1 MGNQHE
7 SMRNPSSD
15 ASDSKP
21 PMDVKSESMGK
32 MLAAMTGGKRRSRR
46 AKKAGSSCGMR
57 KKGGMKMSKKGG
69 MKMSKKGG
77 MKMSKKGGMKMS
89 KKGGMAMGMGA
100 MVREALVPFGLYSLQ
115 KRTQRK
121 KSMKHHKRSKSS
133 RRR

>member
-21 PMDVKSESMGK
+21 PMDGKPESMSK

-57 KKGGMKMSKKGG
+57 KKGGKRRSRRAKKAGSSCG
-69 MKMSKKGG
+69 
-77 MKMSKKGGMKMS
+77 MS

-121 KSMKHHKRSKSS
+121 KSMKHHKRSRSS

>member
-7 SMRNPSSD
+7 SMRNPSSG

-57 KKGGMKMSKKGG
+57 KKGGKRRSRRAKKAGSSCG
-69 MKMSKKGG
+69 
-77 MKMSKKGGMKMS
+77 MS

-121 KSMKHHKRSKSS
+121 KSMKHHKRSRSS

>member
-57 KKGGMKMSKKGG
+57 KKGGKRRSRRAKKAGSSCG
-69 MKMSKKGG
+69 
-77 MKMSKKGGMKMS
+77 MSKKGGMKMS

-121 KSMKHHKRSKSS
+121 KSMKHHKRSRSS

>member
-57 KKGGMKMSKKGG
+57 KKGGKRRSRRAKKAGSSCG
-69 MKMSKKGG
+69 
-77 MKMSKKGGMKMS
+77 MS

-121 KSMKHHKRSKSS
+121 KSMKHHKRSRSS

>member
-57 KKGGMKMSKKGG
+57 KKGGM
-69 MKMSKKGG
+69 
-77 MKMSKKGGMKMS
+77 
-89 KKGGMAMGMGA
+89 AMGMGA

>member
-21 PMDVKSESMGK
+21 PMDGKPESMSK

-46 AKKAGSSCGMR
+46 AKKAGSSCG
-57 KKGGMKMSKKGG
+57 
-69 MKMSKKGG
+69 
-77 MKMSKKGGMKMS
+77 MS

-121 KSMKHHKRSKSS
+121 KSMKHHKRSRSS

>member
-46 AKKAGSSCGMR
+46 AKKAGSSCGM
-57 KKGGMKMSKKGG
+57 
-69 MKMSKKGG
+69 
-77 MKMSKKGGMKMS
+77 SKKGGMKMS

-121 KSMKHHKRSKSS
+121 KSMKHHKRSRSS

>member
-7 SMRNPSSD
+7 SMRNPSSG

-57 KKGGMKMSKKGG
+57 KKGGKRRSRRAKKAGSSCG
-69 MKMSKKGG
+69 
-77 MKMSKKGGMKMS
+77 MSKKGGMKMS

-121 KSMKHHKRSKSS
+121 KSMKHHKRSRSS